1 MRKLGL
7 PAGWAEP
14 CKAYERFLLASGRTV
29 KTVSLRLDWVR
40 RFARAVKVAPFDIED
55 TAVIDWSSCQAWSQA
70 TRRSAHQSLKGFYA
84 WAAAYGAST
93 CIPVIPSVKKTPANP
108 HPASD
113 GALGACLQS
122 RDLRVRLAA
131 RLAAE
136 LGLRRAEVASINTD
150 RDLLSDASGETL
162 IVHGK
167 GGKARLVPLPAA
179 LAGELRSYQGF
190 VFPGQESGHIS
201 AAWLGR
207 LVSREMPPGVTM
219 HALRHRFTTRA
230 YRKTHDLVA
239 LQKVLGHSSPET
251 TLVYLRLADDA
262 LRRVVEAAA

>member
-1 MRKLGL
+1 M
-7 PAGWAEP
+7 
-14 CKAYERFLLASGRTV
+14 
-29 KTVSLRLDWVR
+29 
-40 RFARAVKVAPFDIED
+40 
-55 TAVIDWSSCQAWSQA
+55 
-70 TRRSAHQSLKGFYA
+70 
-84 WAAAYGAST
+84 
-93 CIPVIPSVKKTPANP
+93 
-108 HPASD
+108 
-113 GALGACLQS
+113 
-122 RDLRVRLAA
+122 RLAA
-131 RLAAE
+131 KLAAE
-136 LGLRRAEVASINTD
+136 LGLRRAEVAAINTD

-167 GGKARLVPLPAA
+167 GGKTRLVPLPVA

-190 VFPGQESGHIS
+190 VFRGQESGHIS

-207 LVSREMPPGVTM
+207 LVSREMPEGVTM

-251 TLVYLRLADDA
+251 TLVYLRLADDS